1 MDGQLKKVTP
11 QNPEVVRGGMPFEQ
25 PLPMPTQDLSRAPD
39 TPPMDAQGWRVIL
52 ARLVSILG
60 ALAITGYGV
69 FEMVAIVNY
78 SHMTWLQGVL
88 IVIFAITLGWIAF
101 SGASGIAGFFL
112 PMPKFGSAA
121 LDQSRTALVMPVYNE
136 DPSRTTA
143 ALQAMVE

>member
-1 MDGQLKKVTP
+1 MAVSMDGQLKTAAT
-11 QNPEVVRGGMPFEQ
+11 QEPEVVRGGMPFER

-39 TPPMDAQGWRVIL
+39 APAMDAQGWRVIL

-101 SGASGIAGFFL
+101 SG
-112 PMPKFGSAA
+112 
-121 LDQSRTALVMPVYNE
+121 
-136 DPSRTTA
+136 
-143 ALQAMVE
+143 